1 MYHSHVNVAVQDNA
15 GLLGGFIVEDPS
27 KQNLPQHKDYLCLLQ
42 EWAVHQL
49 PWGTLTKGTY
59 PLNFKKPEFNFLQ

>member
-27 KQNLPQHKDYLCLLQ
+27 KQNLSQHKDYLCLLQ
-42 EWAVHQL
+42 EWAVDQL
-49 PWGTLTKGTY
+49 PWGGSY
-59 PLNFKKPEFNFLQ
+59 EGHVSFKF